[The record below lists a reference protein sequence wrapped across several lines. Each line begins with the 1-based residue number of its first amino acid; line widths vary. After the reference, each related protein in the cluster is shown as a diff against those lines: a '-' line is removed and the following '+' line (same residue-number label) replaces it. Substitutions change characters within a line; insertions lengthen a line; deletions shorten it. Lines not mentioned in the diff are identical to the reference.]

1 MKSLFQFLNE
11 AQSQASMQA
20 KKLNLKS
27 DGHGGWLDSR
37 GKFVAS
43 TEDGKLKFVDK
54 KKKKVEDERPAQ
66 QRAARPEPKEE
77 PKKTAPEAT
86 GAKKAEAGEG
96 GEGSGETTETLTVAF
111 GRFNPPTVGHG
122 KLLAAAQKAA
132 QGEDMKI
139 YPSRSQDPKKN
150 PLDPDMK
157 ISFMKK
163 MFPDYSENIVNDDEM
178 KSIFNVLTLLESK
191 DIRTS
196 ILS

>member
-1 MKSLFQFLNE
+1 MKSFFQFLNE

-20 KKLNLKS
+20 RKLNLVS

-37 GKFVAS
+37 GKFVAT

-54 KKKKVEDERPAQ
+54 KKAKPQDDGPAK
-66 QRAARPEPKEE
+66 PKSAQAQPKAE
-77 PKKTAPEAT
+77 PKKTAPQET
-86 GAKKAEAGEG
+86 GSKKAEAGAG

-122 KLLAAAQKAA
+122 KLLAAARKAA

-157 ISFMKK
+157 VGFMKK
-163 MFPDYSENIVNDDEM
+163 MFPDYS
-178 KSIFNVLTLLESK
+178 
-191 DIRTS
+191 R
-196 ILS
+196 